1 VKKIEL
7 IQNILEA
14 NRATA
19 ESNRATLDRNG
30 CTAVNIMSAPGAG
43 KTCVILRT
51 LELLRPEMRVAVVE
65 GDVASTVDAEMVRDA
80 SDAVVQ
86 INTKSMPET
95 CALIADMID
104 AALRKL
110 PLSELDLVI
119 IENVGNLICPSEFDL
134 GEHLKIV
141 ISSSPEGDDKPL
153 KYPLIFA
160 DADAV
165 IINKSDLYPYVDFD
179 REKFKRSVRDLN
191 ARAPFF
197 ELSCKT
203 GAGIAEW
210 VDWLRRQLPKK

>member
-14 NRATA
+14 NSATA

-30 CTAVNIMSAPGAG
+30 CAAINVMSAPGAG
-43 KTCVILRT
+43 KTSVILRT
-51 LELLRPEMRVAVVE
+51 LDLLRPGMRVAVVE
-65 GDVASTVDAEMVRDA
+65 GDVSSTVDAEMVRGA

-95 CALIADMID
+95 CALIADMVD
-104 AALRKL
+104 AALKKL

-134 GEHLKIV
+134 GEQLKVV
-141 ISSSPEGDDKPL
+141 ISSAPEGDDKPL

-160 DADAV
+160 DADVV
-165 IINKSDLYPYVDFD
+165 IINKSDLFPYVDFD
-179 REKFKRSVRDLN
+179 VEKFKRSVRDLN
-191 ARAPFF
+191 GRAPFF
-197 ELSCKT
+197 EMSCKT
-203 GAGIAEW
+203 GEGVAEW
-210 VDWLRRQLPKK
+210 VDWLRLQLPGK

>member
-1 VKKIEL
+1 MKKIEV
-7 IQNILEA
+7 IQNILQA
-14 NRATA
+14 NNATA
-19 ESNRATLDRNG
+19 ESNRAILDRNG
-30 CTAVNIMSAPGAG
+30 CAAINIMSAPGAG
-43 KTCVILRT
+43 KTSVILRT
-51 LELLRPEMRVAVVE
+51 LELLRPDFRVAVVE

-95 CALIADMID
+95 CALIADMMD
-104 AALRKL
+104 AALKKL

-134 GEHLKIV
+134 GENLKIV

-165 IINKSDLYPYVDFD
+165 IINKSDLFPYVDFD
-179 REKFKRSVRDLN
+179 REKFKRSVRDIN

-203 GAGIAEW
+203 GAGVTEW
-210 VDWLRRQLPKK
+210 VDWLRRQLPGK